1 MRPLAICPAIHLR
14 AVRVTAEANALL
26 RLYLEVAI
34 RAVSASGNI
43 EIVHDRS
50 QHVRPDAFQAA
61 QSFWLLI
68 FKIGDVKLYHFFT
81 ILGTSVLHINR

>member
-50 QHVRPDAFQAA
+50 QHVRPDALQAA
-61 QSFWLLI
+61 QSLSQGSLARTLRI
-68 FKIGDVKLYHFFT
+68 QNQQNPVPVG
-81 ILGTSVLHINR
+81 R